1 MSMINPDFDRLLN
14 AVIPIAQ
21 AMLKDLG
28 AFIPFGAFTTREGE
42 VQLAGGAGDPS
53 HLETGEIVEMYL
65 EAFRQSAGDGN
76 FTSTALCVD
85 VRIQVPGRLEK
96 TDAIQIMLEHSGG
109 EALNAF
115 MPYEKHEHAEITYA
129 PIFATPRTPL
139 VFIKIASEMEQ

>member
-1 MSMINPDFDRLLN
+1 MINPDFDKLLS

-28 AFIPFGAFTTREGE
+28 TFIPFGAFITRDGE
-42 VQLAGGAGDPS
+42 VQLAGGEGDPS
-53 HLETGEIVEMYL
+53 HLDTGEILEMYL
-65 EAFRQSAGDGN
+65 EAYREAAGDGS
-76 FTSTALCVD
+76 FSSTALCVD
-85 VRIQVPGRLEK
+85 VRIHVPGKMEK

-115 MPYEKHEHAEITYA
+115 MPYEKLAKSEIVYA
-129 PIFATPRTPL
+129 PLFATPAEPR

>member
-1 MSMINPDFDRLLN
+1 MINPEFDKLLS

-21 AMLKDLG
+21 TMLKDLG
-28 AFIPFGAFTTREGE
+28 AFIPFGAFITSDGE

-65 EAFRQSAGDGN
+65 EAVRQAAGEGN

-85 VRIQVPGRLEK
+85 VRVQVPGKLEK

-115 MPYEKHEHAEITYA
+115 MPYENHEQSEISYA
-129 PIFATPRTPL
+129 PLFATPADPR
-139 VFIKIASEMEQ
+139 VFIKLASEKEQ

>member
-1 MSMINPDFDRLLN
+1 MINPDFEKLLS

-21 AMLKDLG
+21 RMLKDLG

-42 VQLAGGAGDPS
+42 VQLAGGQGDIS
-53 HLETGEIVEMYL
+53 HLETQDIVDMYL
-65 EAFRQSAGDGN
+65 DAYREAASRGD

-85 VRIQVPGRLEK
+85 VRVHVPGKLEK

-115 MPYEKHEHAEITYA
+115 MPYQKQANGDVTYS
-129 PIFATPRTPL
+129 PLFAQPTEPQ
-139 VFIKIASEMEQ
+139 VFIKLASENEH